1 MASDEDEF
9 ILDATKAAQYIK
21 LSKVNPN
28 TFKLV
33 ISKTINENKDRF
45 NLLELNKDNDDSDTT
60 MDKQAFVQRFEGSFR
75 PELLEA
81 IFDCIDANDTG
92 IVSNAALLSYTNN
105 KPIHP
110 RHATTQINSKWLF
123 TTIKQMNFGQLSNH
137 ENKVTLEEMKTHFA
151 DKKVSDEIVELVFK
165 EIDSDEK
172 GYISMKDFFQWRE
185 RFDASKLRTW
195 SRALSATMIF
205 TGMEEF
211 IQEMANDSDSF
222 EMVEPNHPSEKEE
235 TFDQDTTA
243 NEAQI
248 LKEIIGVLDQGVDN
262 EHQTAELARVIK
274 ASVETLK
281 YELAEAR
288 LAENK
293 ARKNIKDTHEEAQ
306 KLQYESADQKLATK
320 QLAKELSDIIGRNID
335 TDDAYD
341 LMNVIKEL
349 RGMVSDERLDKKR
362 LEDKMQYMEDE
373 TRRLEYNLGEARMA
387 MTKLKREL
395 SHTLGT
401 HEASADDPY
410 ELTQLFAQL
419 QHQIADERMDHMKQ
433 RRNSVQLKDNL
444 DKINYQLA
452 DERIELLELK
462 QKITDILDIDVNVI
476 EDMNSLKSL
485 LRRLQAHVDMDEDKR
500 ALVLK
505 SEQAQMLKA
514 DEKIKQVDMEQEL
527 AKMAGDEEE
536 DHTVDYNAITDVNQL
551 RSIVKSLKAELRN
564 SRTDQVAV
572 SETKSHLE
580 VQTFDLQTKLVSEKK
595 KYKKLLRMS
604 QNLSGFDPNE
614 LQTTE
619 EVTAAEA
626 VAQTIDLNQY
636 QPKSDPDDDDE
647 DNAPEEEEEEE
658 VSDNESVHSVNIKPF
673 VEHKEEWNKN
683 DDDDDDATHVRSN
696 STLEGV
702 IAKLKAKI
710 QEQHHTIERLET
722 ETTEMNAQNESLRTR
737 NRTHRRRESEVF
749 TAIGDDAK
757 NVVQT
762 FEELEESRK
771 KIENDQLELAFLQ
784 AEKQRMAIAYDHQ
797 KENATKY
804 RQESAVLKNKIKEM
818 ETSTRK
824 RTQSR
829 ADELQTAKTRLD
841 SLEKKAKVSENMEL
855 ELAFYKAE
863 KQRME
868 VKIEFQDRNQK
879 QTKELN
885 KELQKA
891 VKSEK
896 EKVRRL
902 SQSFNVSDIE
912 ELNKLPQVQQ
922 AKEDDWKNEVDK
934 LKEELAA
941 EQMEKTVLQ
950 REKNDLMAKLT
961 NVESTQAHEDEDS
974 EEDDDGNAS
983 PLSGDENASRPEVQ
997 MAAEPPKRSEDI
1009 ETLKFKLANAELQN
1023 AQLKRRVSIA
1033 GIEKE
1038 QLSQLWEQP
1047 RVTIQM
1053 VSEFIERLPLKH
1065 KEKIWARHATG
1076 QYIAKN
1082 KILHT
1087 LHSFVALCIKIKDR
1101 TAVAPS
1107 RHDIEKRLVPFA
1119 DVIRQRTENAN
1130 GMALDEFNN
1139 ELHYWILEPVS
1150 GLIMTDGEQKQW
1162 LDEIDLLRDELM
1174 KAQEAKRRIERKS
1187 QMDLTVLLDKMKELD
1202 QDPSDQIDELEEQV
1216 EELHTIVNE
1225 LQDEI
1230 KQLTVENIALRQGRD
1245 KARESEDDEEE
1256 EEEEVVPQLIDASQQ
1271 KTLSE
1276 YRELQNEQ
1284 EFAEERLEYSRNDSG
1299 VTKSTAYVGWKNK
1312 ATNAKKE
1319 IETLQRERTKTTEIV
1334 DHLQKTVD
1342 ELRQAKQADS
1352 SVHESQIEQF
1362 QSEIAKFKKKYQES
1376 DRIRKDSISTLH
1388 DNLFAKL
1395 LEAEA
1400 EHEEMVADYKQQ
1412 IGRLTKANK
1421 AFEQSMTAMATTK
1434 VDTISK
1440 LENTIQKLRKTIAA
1454 LSTQCE
1460 RLSNRMNRLENRTA
1474 VQHITSSLSSWIG

>member
-1 MASDEDEF
+1 MAAGTKIATMQHAAYCFDMLLEELTNVPSQFDWKHLPLGHAKMPVFVTWYKRSVRKKYDELRGCLGTFSQELPIKIGLKKYSIMSALNDKRFDPVNLSEIGYLSCSISLLHSF
-9 ILDATKAAQYIK
+9 IRAKSWNDWELGRNGITIHFTDSANHRKTYNATYLPEVPGQQRW
-21 LSKVNPN
+21 N
-28 TFKLV
+28 KLV
-33 ISKTINENKDRF
+33 TIENLVSKAGFNGSASMVKNLSVTKYESCKYVMDWNQYLHFTKSNNITIPH
-45 NLLELNKDNDDSDTT
+45 
-60 MDKQAFVQRFEGSFR
+60 V
-75 PELLEA
+75 
-81 IFDCIDANDTG
+81 
-92 IVSNAALLSYTNN
+92 VSNHT
-105 KPIHP
+105 KKK
-110 RHATTQINSKWLF
+110 SK
-123 TTIKQMNFGQLSNH
+123 
-137 ENKVTLEEMKTHFA
+137 
-151 DKKVSDEIVELVFK
+151 
-165 EIDSDEK
+165 
-172 GYISMKDFFQWRE
+172 
-185 RFDASKLRTW
+185 
-195 SRALSATMIF
+195 
-205 TGMEEF
+205 
-211 IQEMANDSDSF
+211 
-222 EMVEPNHPSEKEE
+222 PNHP
-235 TFDQDTTA
+235 
-243 NEAQI
+243 
-248 LKEIIGVLDQGVDN
+248 
-262 EHQTAELARVIK
+262 QTK
-274 ASVETLK
+274 S
-281 YELAEAR
+281 
-288 LAENK
+288 
-293 ARKNIKDTHEEAQ
+293 
-306 KLQYESADQKLATK
+306 
-320 QLAKELSDIIGRNID
+320 
-335 TDDAYD
+335 
-341 LMNVIKEL
+341 
-349 RGMVSDERLDKKR
+349 LDKPNRK
-362 LEDKMQYMEDE
+362 DKDKY
-373 TRRLEYNLGEARMA
+373 L
-387 MTKLKREL
+387 L
-395 SHTLGT
+395 S
-401 HEASADDPY
+401 S
-410 ELTQLFAQL
+410 
-419 QHQIADERMDHMKQ
+419 
-433 RRNSVQLKDNL
+433 SSS
-444 DKINYQLA
+444 
-452 DERIELLELK
+452 LL
-462 QKITDILDIDVNVI
+462 
-476 EDMNSLKSL
+476 SLKSN
-485 LRRLQAHVDMDEDKR
+485 ESI
-500 ALVLK
+500 K
-505 SEQAQMLKA
+505 S
-514 DEKIKQVDMEQEL
+514 
-527 AKMAGDEEE
+527 
-536 DHTVDYNAITDVNQL
+536 
-551 RSIVKSLKAELRN
+551 KSN
-564 SRTDQVAV
+564 
-572 SETKSHLE
+572 H
-580 VQTFDLQTKLVSEKK
+580 KK
-595 KYKKLLRMS
+595 DRIYS
-604 QNLSGFDPNE
+604 
-614 LQTTE
+614 
-619 EVTAAEA
+619 
-626 VAQTIDLNQY
+626 
-636 QPKSDPDDDDE
+636 
-647 DNAPEEEEEEE
+647 EEEEEEE

-1284 EFAEERLEYSRNDSG
+1284 VEELHKIVNE
-1299 VTKSTAYVGWKNK
+1299 
-1312 ATNAKKE
+1312 
-1319 IETLQRERTKTTEIV
+1319 LQ
-1334 DHLQKTVD
+1334 D
-1342 ELRQAKQADS
+1342 
-1352 SVHESQIEQF
+1352 
-1362 QSEIAKFKKKYQES
+1362 
-1376 DRIRKDSISTLH
+1376 
-1388 DNLFAKL
+1388 
-1395 LEAEA
+1395 
-1400 EHEEMVADYKQQ
+1400 
-1412 IGRLTKANK
+1412 
-1421 AFEQSMTAMATTK
+1421 
-1434 VDTISK
+1434 
-1440 LENTIQKLRKTIAA
+1440 
-1454 LSTQCE
+1454 
-1460 RLSNRMNRLENRTA
+1460 
-1474 VQHITSSLSSWIG
+1474 

>member
-658 VSDNESVHSVNIKPF
+658 EVSDNESVHSVNIKPF
-673 VEHKEEWNKN
+673 VEHKEEWNKS
-683 DDDDDDATHVRSN
+683 DDDDDATHVRSN

-1276 YRELQNEQ
+1276 YRELQKEQ
-1284 EFAEERLEYSRNDSG
+1284 EF
-1299 VTKSTAYVGWKNK
+1299 
-1312 ATNAKKE
+1312 
-1319 IETLQRERTKTTEIV
+1319 
-1334 DHLQKTVD
+1334 D
-1342 ELRQAKQADS
+1342 E
-1352 SVHESQIEQF
+1352 
-1362 QSEIAKFKKKYQES
+1362 
-1376 DRIRKDSISTLH
+1376 DR
-1388 DNLFAKL
+1388 
-1395 LEAEA
+1395 
-1400 EHEEMVADYKQQ
+1400 
-1412 IGRLTKANK
+1412 
-1421 AFEQSMTAMATTK
+1421 
-1434 VDTISK
+1434 
-1440 LENTIQKLRKTIAA
+1440 
-1454 LSTQCE
+1454 
-1460 RLSNRMNRLENRTA
+1460 
-1474 VQHITSSLSSWIG
+1474 

>member
-1 MASDEDEF
+1 MAIPHSEE
-9 ILDATKAAQYIK
+9 Q
-21 LSKVNPN
+21 
-28 TFKLV
+28 FKLFSTTHMSVDRTKRLITKTSHGAVGGSTVYGMVTFGHHLSDMSYDENAKGFLRYNKHKWVFKVHKRGMGHMAIGIDNSDGKYTNVCPFTQKNTLNYSYWSSGKKCESDNKSAFNIGWDEGDV
-33 ISKTINENKDRF
+33 IVMYYDSVTRWLVFLVNEQNLKKAFNINTPSKTQYRMCVYMQNKH
-45 NLLELNKDNDDSDTT
+45 
-60 MDKQAFVQRFEGSFR
+60 
-75 PELLEA
+75 
-81 IFDCIDANDTG
+81 DC
-92 IVSNAALLSYTNN
+92 VSLLSY
-105 KPIHP
+105 
-110 RHATTQINSKWLF
+110 SC
-123 TTIKQMNFGQLSNH
+123 G
-137 ENKVTLEEMKTHFA
+137 
-151 DKKVSDEIVELVFK
+151 DEIS
-165 EIDSDEK
+165 IMS
-172 GYISMKDFFQWRE
+172 
-185 RFDASKLRTW
+185 
-195 SRALSATMIF
+195 
-205 TGMEEF
+205 
-211 IQEMANDSDSF
+211 
-222 EMVEPNHPSEKEE
+222 EPNSPEQVDEHKSQSHAKAEEPTEKEE
-235 TFDQDTTA
+235 SKPDVDA
-243 NEAQI
+243 EDA
-248 LKEIIGVLDQGVDN
+248 GVV
-262 EHQTAELARVIK
+262 
-274 ASVETLK
+274 
-281 YELAEAR
+281 
-288 LAENK
+288 
-293 ARKNIKDTHEEAQ
+293 
-306 KLQYESADQKLATK
+306 
-320 QLAKELSDIIGRNID
+320 
-335 TDDAYD
+335 
-341 LMNVIKEL
+341 
-349 RGMVSDERLDKKR
+349 
-362 LEDKMQYMEDE
+362 
-373 TRRLEYNLGEARMA
+373 
-387 MTKLKREL
+387 
-395 SHTLGT
+395 
-401 HEASADDPY
+401 
-410 ELTQLFAQL
+410 
-419 QHQIADERMDHMKQ
+419 
-433 RRNSVQLKDNL
+433 
-444 DKINYQLA
+444 
-452 DERIELLELK
+452 
-462 QKITDILDIDVNVI
+462 
-476 EDMNSLKSL
+476 
-485 LRRLQAHVDMDEDKR
+485 
-500 ALVLK
+500 
-505 SEQAQMLKA
+505 
-514 DEKIKQVDMEQEL
+514 
-527 AKMAGDEEE
+527 
-536 DHTVDYNAITDVNQL
+536 
-551 RSIVKSLKAELRN
+551 
-564 SRTDQVAV
+564 
-572 SETKSHLE
+572 
-580 VQTFDLQTKLVSEKK
+580 
-595 KYKKLLRMS
+595 
-604 QNLSGFDPNE
+604 
-614 LQTTE
+614 
-619 EVTAAEA
+619 
-626 VAQTIDLNQY
+626 
-636 QPKSDPDDDDE
+636 
-647 DNAPEEEEEEE
+647 
-658 VSDNESVHSVNIKPF
+658 
-673 VEHKEEWNKN
+673 
-683 DDDDDDATHVRSN
+683 
-696 STLEGV
+696 
-702 IAKLKAKI
+702 AKLKAKI
-710 QEQHHTIERLET
+710 QEQHHTIGRLET
-722 ETTEMNAQNESLRTR
+722 ENTEMNTQNEALRTR

-749 TAIGDDAK
+749 APIGDDAK

-1276 YRELQNEQ
+1276 YRELQKEQ
-1284 EFAEERLEYSRNDSG
+1284 EF
-1299 VTKSTAYVGWKNK
+1299 
-1312 ATNAKKE
+1312 
-1319 IETLQRERTKTTEIV
+1319 
-1334 DHLQKTVD
+1334 D
-1342 ELRQAKQADS
+1342 E
-1352 SVHESQIEQF
+1352 
-1362 QSEIAKFKKKYQES
+1362 
-1376 DRIRKDSISTLH
+1376 DR
-1388 DNLFAKL
+1388 
-1395 LEAEA
+1395 
-1400 EHEEMVADYKQQ
+1400 
-1412 IGRLTKANK
+1412 
-1421 AFEQSMTAMATTK
+1421 
-1434 VDTISK
+1434 
-1440 LENTIQKLRKTIAA
+1440 
-1454 LSTQCE
+1454 
-1460 RLSNRMNRLENRTA
+1460 
-1474 VQHITSSLSSWIG
+1474 